1 MPTPLQQL
9 QLTKREIERLL
20 DLKDHPSWKNFE
32 SFLENRIKASLPTGN
47 AICSQDH
54 ALQFA
59 SQSLYAKALR
69 DVLEDLNALDAKL
82 NTINQDIETL
92 QQI

>member
-1 MPTPLQQL
+1 MPAPLQQL
-9 QLTKREIERLL
+9 QLTKRELEKLI
-20 DLKDHPSWKNFE
+20 DLKNHPNWKSFE
-32 SFLENRIKASLPTGN
+32 TFLENRIEASLPTGN

-69 DVLEDLNALDAKL
+69 DTLKDLNALDAKL
-82 NTINQDIETL
+82 NTINQEIETL
-92 QQI
+92 L